1 MKILKDSDDFIN
13 LLLIAIICFF
23 GSGWATVYFG
33 GIGKYS
39 VMLFSILL
47 LCFLALKRLSYL
59 NISKFFPV
67 ILFIASYYIALQG
80 LAFFQQHQFKITTFL
95 FGLSGLVFMMVGA
108 VLGASSHTYFKK
120 NIPTNA
126 KKLKA
131 STIILSLLIT
141 FGIFSTIRYANTL
154 QSLFLMGAG
163 RNIDAESVN
172 PVGIAYM
179 FSIVNICA
187 IYQFFI
193 SRNFYLKILPGAL
206 FVASLFI
213 IISTTSRG
221 AILYCVIS
229 YMLLL
234 ASIFPRIKS
243 HFNLSWLFSIITF
256 ICILLI
262 LPIIASGNEFIVQ
275 RINSLIYRFT
285 SLWDFF
291 NYSSSY
297 DQSSDSRILTYQLWF
312 DRFSEWAIF
321 GYKYYGGSH
330 YPHNSFLEIAV
341 RFGILGW
348 PLIISL
354 ILAFY
359 KSIKRLFQNS
369 WVKNMEWYLFSLIFI
384 FSFLQSMTSLSLEI
398 NRSLWFAFGYMI
410 AYKNYY

>member
-1 MKILKDSDDFIN
+1 MKILKDADDFIN

-23 GSGWATVYFG
+23 GSGWVMVYFG

-39 VMLFSILL
+39 AMLFSIIL

-59 NISKFFPV
+59 NFSKFLPI
-67 ILFIASYYIALQG
+67 ILFIAFYYIAFQG
-80 LAFFQQHQFKITTFL
+80 LAFFQQHQFKITTFV
-95 FGLSGLVFMMVGA
+95 FGLSGLIFMMVGA
-108 VLGASSHTYFKK
+108 VLGASSQTYFKK

-131 STIILSLLIT
+131 GTMILSLLII

-163 RNIDAESVN
+163 RNIDAESIN

-187 IYQFFI
+187 IYRFFI
-193 SRNFYLKILPGAL
+193 SRNLFLKILSVGL

-221 AILYCVIS
+221 AILYCIIS
-229 YMLLL
+229 YVLLL

-243 HFNLSWLFSIITF
+243 QFNVSWLFSIIAF

-262 LPIIASGNEFIVQ
+262 LPIISSGNEFIVQ

-297 DQSSDSRILTYQLWF
+297 DQSADSRILTYQVWF
-312 DRFSEWAIF
+312 DQFSEWVIF

-354 ILAFY
+354 ILTFF
-359 KSIKRLFQNS
+359 KTIKRLFKNS
-369 WVKNMEWYLFSLIFI
+369 WVKNMEWYLFFLIFI

>member
-1 MKILKDSDDFIN
+1 MKILKDSNDFIN

-23 GSGWATVYFG
+23 GSGWVTVYFG

-39 VMLFSILL
+39 SMLFSILL
-47 LCFLALKRLSYL
+47 LCFLARKRLSYL

-67 ILFIASYYIALQG
+67 ILFIVFYYIAFQG

-95 FGLSGLVFMMVGA
+95 FGLSGLIFMMVGA
-108 VLGASSHTYFKK
+108 VLGASSHTYFRK

-126 KKLKA
+126 KKLRA
-131 STIILSLLIT
+131 STIILSLLII
-141 FGIFSTIRYANTL
+141 FGIFSTLRYANTL
-154 QSLFLMGAG
+154 QSLFVMGAG
-163 RNIDAESVN
+163 RSSGDQNTN

-187 IYQFFI
+187 IHRFFI
-193 SRNFYLKILPGAL
+193 SRNLYLKILSGGL

-221 AILYCVIS
+221 AILYCTIS
-229 YMLLL
+229 YVLIV

-243 HFNLSWLFSIITF
+243 HFNLSWLLSIIAF

-262 LPIIASGNEFIVQ
+262 LPIISSGNEFIVQ

-285 SLWDFF
+285 ALWDFF

-297 DQSSDSRILTYQLWF
+297 DQSSDSRLITYQLWF
-312 DRFSEWAIF
+312 DRFSEWVIF
-321 GYKYYGGSH
+321 GFKYYGGSH

-369 WVKNMEWYLFSLIFI
+369 WVKNVEWYLFSLIFI

>member
-1 MKILKDSDDFIN
+1 MKILKDSNDFIN

-23 GSGWATVYFG
+23 GSGWVTVYFG

-39 VMLFSILL
+39 FMLFSILL

-59 NISKFFPV
+59 NISRFFPV
-67 ILFIASYYIALQG
+67 ILFIVFYYIAFQG

-95 FGLSGLVFMMVGA
+95 FGLSGLIFMMVGA
-108 VLGASSHTYFKK
+108 VLGASSHTYFRK

-126 KKLKA
+126 KKLRA
-131 STIILSLLIT
+131 STIILYLLII
-141 FGIFSTIRYANTL
+141 FGIFSTLRYANTL

-163 RNIDAESVN
+163 RSSGDQNTN

-187 IYQFFI
+187 IHRFFI
-193 SRNFYLKILPGAL
+193 SRNPYLQILSGGL

-221 AILYCVIS
+221 AILYCTIS
-229 YMLLL
+229 YVLIL

-243 HFNLSWLFSIITF
+243 HFNLSWLLSIIAF

-262 LPIIASGNEFIVQ
+262 LPIISSNNEFILQ

-285 SLWDFF
+285 ALWDFF

-297 DQSSDSRILTYQLWF
+297 DQSSDSRLITYQLWF
-312 DRFSEWAIF
+312 DRFSEWVIF
-321 GYKYYGGSH
+321 GCKYYGGSH

-369 WVKNMEWYLFSLIFI
+369 WVKNVEWYLFSLIFI